1 MASFPAQ
8 LDLFIDS
15 RAVVL
20 ANEVI
25 SALLARDA
33 SRSVNRLDDMRR
45 SAPDH
50 PRLPAL
56 ETLVNTL
63 AGWQAPVPETVAIA
77 RLVAELEK
85 DVAPAAEVALGVEAT
100 VFIGG
105 FFRELASAAQGLSY
119 APAYLAAHRA
129 ALCLRCGDFFG
140 AEQAALAIPDW
151 NAIPDALHWLT
162 VARYRLGGVDAARA
176 TLFGLAWRLPG
187 RLPIV
192 LAELADDLL
201 DRDWQSFEQS
211 CDWEHVPESDMPAW
225 FPAWYLVEHPA
236 TGKSLD
242 GAAFPDTVPADASRT
257 LLRLFDLERQG
268 NSRALVGL
276 RSHLRSLNPG
286 LFALYMARRTVRHD

>member
-1 MASFPAQ
+1 M
-8 LDLFIDS
+8 
-15 RAVVL
+15 L
-20 ANEVI
+20 ANEVV

-33 SRSVNRLDDMRR
+33 LRCVDRLDDMRR

-56 ETLVNTL
+56 ETLVLAL
-63 AGWQAPVPETVAIA
+63 AGWRAPVPETVAIA
-77 RLVAELEK
+77 RRVAELE
-85 DVAPAAEVALGVEAT
+85 DHVGPAADVALGLEAT
-100 VFIGG
+100 VFLGG
-105 FFRELASAAQGLSY
+105 FFRELASAAQGLPY
-119 APAYLAAHRA
+119 TPAHLAAHRA

-140 AEQAALAIPDW
+140 AEQAALAIPGW

-162 VARYRLGGVDAARA
+162 VARYRLGGLDAARA

-187 RLPIV
+187 RLLLV
-192 LAELADDLL
+192 LAELGDELL

-211 CDWEHVPESDMPAW
+211 CDWEHVSESDLPAW

-236 TGKSLD
+236 TGKILD
-242 GAAFPDTVPADASRT
+242 DVAFPDTAPANAART

-268 NSRALVGL
+268 NSRALVGP
-276 RSHLRSLNPG
+276 RGQLRSLNPE